1 MFDAFAR
8 CYLLVFGQLA
18 VGGFMALSAPPFHE
32 IDRGFYKSTAGVY
45 LGSALIAF
53 AGLLSLALDTKDPNQ
68 TQRWVEVGAW
78 GLFCLCGSLY
88 VSTLWGEAAMRRA
101 RFFTLTLL
109 TGIIA
114 ATTSAEAYRLSGVFS
129 IETILYP
136 LNLLLASLSLG
147 ATATGMILGHW
158 YLIETDLSIE
168 PLFRIFRLF
177 VAALALQAAV
187 GAVSLGLLWLFGS
200 AATEQQLHLLFDDH
214 WMLLLSRVAV
224 APLAAAGLAWMIWR
238 TLLLPQTMAA
248 TGLFYIATLAVIVG
262 ELLGRFILFR
272 TSLPL

>member
-68 TQRWVEVGAW
+68 MQRWIEVGAW
-78 GLFCLCGSLY
+78 GLFCLSASLY

-114 ATTSAEAYRLSGVFS
+114 AATSAEAYRLSGVLS
-129 IETILYP
+129 IETLLYP

-177 VAALALQAAV
+177 VAALALQAVV
-187 GAVSLGLLWLFGS
+187 GAASLGLLWLFGS